1 MNKKIISFPNLAN
14 YDVPIKFFLEHLIYA
29 EVRKAPKMTKKTLE
43 LGSKYSPDYVCLPF
57 KYNLGNFIESLEN
70 GANILLQAGG
80 GCRFGYYSELQN
92 QILKDLGYE
101 FELYSMMDDGVNEIR
116 SIYKSLKKIE
126 PKLGKIK
133 YIYYLFLSMLMIH
146 YMDKLDIYIRKNI
159 GFEINKGTFERV
171 HKSMLASFSKTKG
184 FIDLF
189 KKYRKYKKKFKNITL
204 DKPKNC
210 IKVGI
215 IGELYTSME
224 GYSSYYI
231 EKELANM
238 NIEVTRFTDV
248 TYLLITKKLE
258 EKNLLRIAKKYCK
271 YPIGAD
277 GMDNV
282 ARAIK
287 LINKGYDGL
296 IHIKPFGCTPEIG
309 AMKILQNVCNDY
321 NVPIMFFTFDSQTSE
336 VGIKTRLEAFN
347 DMIIM
352 RRKKDEE

>member
-14 YDVPIKFFLEHLIYA
+14 YDIPIKFFLEHLIDA
-29 EVRKAPKMTKKTLE
+29 EIRKSPNMTKKTLE

-70 GANILLQAGG
+70 GSNILLQAGG

-101 FELYSMMDDGVNEIR
+101 FELYSLTDDDIN
-116 SIYKSLKKIE
+116 SIGSVYKTLKKLE
-126 PKLGKIK
+126 PKLSKIR
-133 YIYYLFLSMLMIH
+133 YIYYLFLTMLMIH
-146 YMDKLDIYIRKNI
+146 YMDKTDIYIRKNI
-159 GFEINKGTFERV
+159 GFEINKGNFERIN
-171 HKSMLASFSKTKG
+171 KSMLSNFSKTKG

-189 KKYRKYKKKFKNITL
+189 RKYRKYKKKFRNITL

-210 IKVGI
+210 IKIGI

-248 TYLLITKKLE
+248 TYLLITKRLE
-258 EKNLLRIAKKYCK
+258 EKRLLKIAKKYCK
-271 YPIGAD
+271 YTIGAD

-321 NVPIMFFTFDSQTSE
+321 NVPIMFLTFDSQTSE
-336 VGIKTRLEAFN
+336 VGIKTRLEAFY
-347 DMIIM
+347 DMITM
-352 RRKKDEE
+352 RRKKDEK